1 MTVAMDR
8 WASTRLFF
16 GIVVGSTASRVRG
29 SGTHV
34 EQSVYGTERTATFQ
48 TK

>member
-1 MTVAMDR
+1 MKDVEFRLLA
-8 WASTRLFF
+8 ASFF
-16 GIVVGSTASRVRG
+16 GAFVGSTAQTDLGEVVG
-29 SGTHV
+29 HV